1 MITTKKELFIEKK
14 QLQAASLKIK
24 ALQYQALKVSTD
36 LAVKGMSSQEWKDQ
50 HDKFEI
56 QIKTFNDFAI
66 SIMVGIAE
74 IEGTEGEHN
83 TLYINIYIY
92 IYRK

>member
-1 MITTKKELFIEKK
+1 MFIEKK
-14 QLQAASLKIK
+14 QLQAASFKIK

-92 IYRK
+92 I

>member
-1 MITTKKELFIEKK
+1 M
-14 QLQAASLKIK
+14 
-24 ALQYQALKVSTD
+24 QYQALKVSTE
-36 LAVKGMSSQEWKDQ
+36 LAVKGMSSQEWKDM

-66 SIMVGIAE
+66 SILVGIAE

-83 TLYINIYIY
+83 TLYIYIYIY
-92 IYRK
+92 IDK